1 MLRLRQLC
9 YRGGV
14 PIAVNSIFTKGGI
27 LMNPKRVAVVA
38 ELRNL
43 MVKLGDVP
51 VGADFKDV
59 PDALV
64 KTHVRAKQI
73 LTSLRRDP
81 QLAA

>member
-1 MLRLRQLC
+1 
-9 YRGGV
+9 
-14 PIAVNSIFTKGGI
+14 
-27 LMNPKRVAVVA
+27 MNAKRVAVVA

-43 MVKLGDVP
+43 MVKLDGVP

-73 LTSLRRDP
+73 LASLRRDP
-81 QLAA
+81 QLAT